1 MHDLL
6 REIKPDLIVL
16 ARYMR
21 ILPEYICA
29 EFSGRLINIHH
40 SFLPSFLG
48 ANAYARAYE
57 WGVKLIG
64 ATCHYATAELDA
76 GPIIDQEVIRVST
89 STHLRISCDSAAT
102 VSGSHLH
109 GVFDG
114 IWPIAYWSMAI
125 EPSCSETS
133 CDTISCDK
141 HRPGNA
147 SRNAR
152 HRATI
157 APCLVRGTEL
167 VSDDFP
173 VFHWRH
179 DTGFQLACARHQ
191 QDTKKC

>member
-1 MHDLL
+1 
-6 REIKPDLIVL
+6 
-16 ARYMR
+16 
-21 ILPEYICA
+21 
-29 EFSGRLINIHH
+29 
-40 SFLPSFLG
+40 
-48 ANAYARAYE
+48 
-57 WGVKLIG
+57 
-64 ATCHYATAELDA
+64 
-76 GPIIDQEVIRVST
+76 
-89 STHLRISCDSAAT
+89 
-102 VSGSHLH
+102 
-109 GVFDG
+109 
-114 IWPIAYWSMAI
+114 MAI

-191 QDTKKC
+191 QDTVLITSNVRERDLVRQQSIGECAAGNRLSGATQCFGLPDERDAEETPTTVTERNAGSHDKPLIADQRLNPRPIV